1 MWTPCPFTFDQAV
14 VQSHQDLTPIVVI
27 LFDESDESVNVIR
40 TLNEDTELSKVLG
53 SCLVF
58 VAHNRSPCVSQMLE
72 RVGEDPRPL
81 SGAHVLILQQVGV
94 TRRQVIAAW
103 LSGDKLTAEEVIRHA
118 TVNLHHVK
126 AISSQRQQLEDTR
139 ELRQQQD
146 AALQASE
153 TADAQKEVLAS
164 PVAVTPPAAGHATA
178 AVAEIEAVG
187 FAVSEYTVSEYN
199 SFLQTQQH
207 HISVKVVKPSGN
219 IIILTVDNSRC
230 VESILTAQERDAGVV
245 VRMFSGENVSVR
257 VPPSAIFRDIA
268 GHDKQVL
275 LRLENN

>member
-27 LFDESDESVNVIR
+27 LFDESVNVIR

-53 SCLVF
+53 CCLVF

-94 TRRQVIAAW
+94 TKRQVIAAW

-153 TADAQKEVLAS
+153 TADAQKEVIAS

-178 AVAEIEAVG
+178 AAADIKAVG
-187 FAVSEYTVSEYN
+187 FAVSEYTVSECN
-199 SFLQTQQH
+199 SFPQTQQH

-268 GHDKQVL
+268 GHDKQIL

>member
-1 MWTPCPFTFDQAV
+1 
-14 VQSHQDLTPIVVI
+14 
-27 LFDESDESVNVIR
+27 
-40 TLNEDTELSKVLG
+40 
-53 SCLVF
+53 
-58 VAHNRSPCVSQMLE
+58 MLE

-94 TRRQVIAAW
+94 TKRQVIAAW

-153 TADAQKEVLAS
+153 TADAQKEVIAS

-178 AVAEIEAVG
+178 AAADIEAV
-187 FAVSEYTVSEYN
+187 VSEYTVSECN
-199 SFLQTQQH
+199 SFPQTQQH
-207 HISVKVVKPSGN
+207 HITVKVVKPSGN

-268 GHDKQVL
+268 GHDKQIL